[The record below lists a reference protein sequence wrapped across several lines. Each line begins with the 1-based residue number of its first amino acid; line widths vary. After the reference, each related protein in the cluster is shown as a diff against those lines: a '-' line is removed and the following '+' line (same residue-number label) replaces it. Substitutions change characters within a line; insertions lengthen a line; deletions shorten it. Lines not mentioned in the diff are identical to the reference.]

1 MPSKCVIITGA
12 SRGIGRACALHFARL
27 GGWRIVITAAASREA
42 LEALAA
48 ELRTFPDTDCLAVIA
63 DAADEASIRALY
75 AETDRAFGAPDV
87 LISNAG
93 CDWVGLLQDMPL
105 IAWERLMAVN
115 VTGAFLCIR
124 EAIPRMLKKGSGS
137 ILLMSSVYGQAGA
150 ACEAAYAASK
160 GAINALTRSLSQ
172 ELSGSGIK
180 VNALAPGAVDTA
192 MNGYLSDDDRL
203 ALAEDIP
210 AGRLCTPEEVAALA
224 YDITCCHPYLTGQII
239 TLDGGW
245 T

>member
-48 ELRTFPDTDCLAVIA
+48 ELRTFPDTDSLAVIA

-137 ILLMSSVYGQAGA
+137 ILLMSSVYGQTGA

-172 ELSGSGIK
+172 ELSGSGI
-180 VNALAPGAVDTA
+180 VASANGVLDSMGYALASV
-192 MNGYLSDDDRL
+192 SSL
-203 ALAEDIP
+203 AFSASI
-210 AGRLCTPEEVAALA
+210 GR
-224 YDITCCHPYLTGQII
+224 IGW
-239 TLDGGW
+239 GGLVGVW
-245 T
+245 SGIMLIASVVVVGSMRKKSVKNTTV

>member
-48 ELRTFPDTDCLAVIA
+48 ELRTFPDTDSLAVIA

-137 ILLMSSVYGQAGA
+137 ILLMSSVYGQTGA

-180 VNALAPGAVDTA
+180 VNTLAPGAVDTA
-192 MNGYLSDDDRL
+192 MNSYLSAEDKL
-203 ALAEDIP
+203 ALMESIP

-224 YDITCCHPYLTGQII
+224 YDIACCHPYLTGQIL